1 MSAASTDRVP
11 EHRRAVIAGI
21 GHTEFSQNS
30 GRSTLQLAAEAS
42 IAAIRDAGLSPT
54 DIDGTV
60 TFSMDTND
68 ELALIRS
75 LGVPEVRYSGRTRG
89 GGGGACATVQLAAA
103 AVESGHADAVL
114 IYRAFNERSGHR
126 FGQPQKAGMPD
137 PAWNFHMPF
146 GLDTPAKI
154 YALSFQR
161 YMDEN
166 GLTNPDFG
174 RYSVVA
180 RDWASTNPNAQF
192 YERPITLEDHQ
203 ASRWIVEPILRKL
216 DCCLESDGG
225 VGIVVTR
232 ADRAADLDTVAVPIL
247 AAEAAHLVDGHE
259 MFAYYDQDLGEHQ
272 EAAALGRRLYA
283 EAGVKADEIDVA
295 MIYENFSP
303 IVFLQLEAL
312 GFCGRGEAAGF
323 VADGH
328 IGRGGSLPVNTNG
341 GLLGEGYIHGMNN
354 IVEGVRQLR
363 GTSPNQITGAEHVL
377 VSAGRSGL
385 ILGRRP

>member
-1 MSAASTDRVP
+1 MSAAPIDRVP

-21 GHTEFSQNS
+21 GHTEFSQSS

-42 IAAIRDAGLSPT
+42 IAAVRDAGLSPA

-75 LGVPEVRYSGRTRG
+75 LGVPEVRFSARTRG

-161 YMDEN
+161 YMHEN

-192 YERPITLEDHQ
+192 FERPITLEDHQ

>member
-1 MSAASTDRVP
+1 MSDVP
-11 EHRRAVIAGI
+11 AHRRAVIAGI
-21 GHTEFSQNS
+21 GHTEFSQHS
-30 GRSTLQLAAEAS
+30 GRSPLQLAAEAS
-42 IAAIRDAGLSPT
+42 LAAIRDAGLSPA
-54 DIDGTV
+54 DIDGNV
-60 TFSMDTND
+60 TFAMDNND

-75 LGVPEVRYSGRTRG
+75 LGIPELRFSARTRG
-89 GGGGACATVQLAAA
+89 GGGGACATIQLAAA

-114 IYRAFNERSGHR
+114 VYRAFNERSGHR
-126 FGQPQKAGMPD
+126 FGQPQVAPNPD
-137 PAWNFHMPF
+137 PAWNQHKPY

-154 YALSFQR
+154 YALAFQR
-161 YMDEN
+161 YMFEH
-166 GLTNPDFG
+166 GLTNADFG
-174 RYSVVA
+174 LYTVVA

-192 YERPITLEDHQ
+192 YERPITLADHQ

-232 ADRAADLDTVAVPIL
+232 GERAADLPSVAVDVLSATASQI
-247 AAEAAHLVDGHE
+247 EHGHE

-272 EAAALGRRLYA
+272 EAAAMGRRLYA
-283 EAGVKADEIDVA
+283 ESGLTPADIDVA
-295 MIYENFSP
+295 MIYENFTP
-303 IVFLQLEAL
+303 VVFLQLEAL
-312 GFCGRGEAAGF
+312 GFCGRGEARDF
-323 VADGH
+323 IADGH

-363 GTSPNQITGAEHVL
+363 GTSHNQIADAQHVL

-385 ILGRRP
+385 VLGRRP

>member
-1 MSAASTDRVP
+1 MSAVP
-11 EHRRAVIAGI
+11 AGRRAVIAGV
-21 GHTEFSQNS
+21 GHTEFSQES

-42 IAAIRDAGLSPT
+42 RAAITDAGLVPSAV
-54 DIDGTV
+54 DGSV

-75 LGVPEVRYSGRTRG
+75 VGIPELRWSGRTRG
-89 GGGGACATVQLAAA
+89 GGGGACATVQLAAS

-126 FGQPQKAGMPD
+126 FGQPQRAGNPD

-154 YALSFQR
+154 YALAFQR
-161 YMDEN
+161 YMHAF
-166 GLTNPDFG
+166 GLTNADFG
-174 RYSVVA
+174 RYTVEA

-192 YERPITLEDHQ
+192 YKRPITLEDHQ

-225 VGIVVTR
+225 VALVVTT
-232 ADRAADLDTVAVPIL
+232 AERAADAGADAVAVL
-247 AAEAAHLVDGHE
+247 AAEAAHIEGGHE
-259 MFAYYDQDLGEHQ
+259 MFAYYDQDLTEHQ
-272 EAAALGRRLYA
+272 ECAALGRRLYA
-283 EAGVKADEIDVA
+283 EAGITAADVDVA

-303 IVFLQLEAL
+303 VVFLQLEAL
-312 GFCGRGEAAGF
+312 GFCGKGEAGDF
-323 VADGH
+323 IADGH

-341 GLLGEGYIHGMNN
+341 GLLGEGYIHGVNN
-354 IVEGVRQLR
+354 IIEGVRQLR
-363 GTSPNQITGAEHVL
+363 GTAPNQISGAEHVL

-385 ILGRRP
+385 VLGQVR

>member
-1 MSAASTDRVP
+1 MSQVP
-11 EHRRAVIAGI
+11 INDLPAGRRAVIAGI

-30 GRSTLQLAAEAS
+30 GRSTLQLASEAAK
-42 IAAIRDAGLSPT
+42 AAIRDAGLSPA
-54 DIDGTV
+54 DVDGAV

-75 LGVPEVRYSGRTRG
+75 IGVPELRWAARTRG

-126 FGQPQKAGMPD
+126 FGQPQRAGNPD

-146 GLDTPAKI
+146 GLDTPAKV

-161 YMDEN
+161 YMFEN
-166 GLTNPDFG
+166 GLTNADFG

-203 ASRWIVEPILRKL
+203 TSRWIVEPILRKL

-225 VGIVVTR
+225 VGLVVTR
-232 ADRAADLDTVAVPIL
+232 AERAADLDTTAVPIL
-247 AAEAAHLVDGHE
+247 AAEAAHLEGGHE

-283 EAGVKADEIDVA
+283 EAGIKADEIDVA

-312 GFCGRGEAAGF
+312 GFCGRGEARDF
-323 VADGH
+323 IADGH

-363 GTSPNQITGAEHVL
+363 GTSPNQISGAEHVL

-385 ILGRRP
+385 ILGRHS